1 MFDKLF
7 DPGTLAIIFMF
18 GAPVFAVIGYF
29 THQIIKLR
37 ADNELKRVMVERGL
51 GAEEIE
57 RILAASSKPE
67 DRPSKSESKN

>member
-7 DPGTLAIIFMF
+7 DPGVLAIVFMF
-18 GAPVFAVIGYF
+18 GAPVFAVVGYF

-37 ADNELKRVMVERGL
+37 ADNELKRVMVEKGL

-57 RILAASSKPE
+57 RILAASSKQKDDP
-67 DRPSKSESKN
+67 DKPDM